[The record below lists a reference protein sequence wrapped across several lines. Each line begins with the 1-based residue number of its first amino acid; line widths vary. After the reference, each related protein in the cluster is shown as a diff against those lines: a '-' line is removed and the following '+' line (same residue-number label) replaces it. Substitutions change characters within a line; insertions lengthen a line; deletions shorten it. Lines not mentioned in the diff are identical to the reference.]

1 MVYSGF
7 RSLSPAGLLINN
19 VEIGPDRI
27 FITAQCRA
35 VAGTCPDC
43 GHQSDQVHSRYERR
57 LLDLPSHGR
66 AVQMCVAVRRF
77 RCAEPS
83 CQRRIFAEPLG
94 EAVAGRSARRT
105 SRLEAIV
112 YHLGVALG
120 GRPAAAL
127 ARRLMLPVSK
137 DTLLR
142 VVRRRA
148 ARDRSPLHVIGIDD
162 WAWKR
167 GQRYGSIIC
176 DLERRRIVDL
186 LPDREPATVEGW
198 LSCHPEVRVISRDRG
213 GGYGQAATRAAPHAV
228 QVADRWHLMENAS
241 TAFLEAV
248 RRSMRPI
255 RMALGST
262 TIDPVLLTHAERLQH
277 EGYLRRE
284 EAYSIIRALAK
295 NGTPIKEIVRRT
307 GRSRKLV
314 RDIVRGGG
322 GDVFRCRSSVL
333 EPHLAWLDAEWSAG
347 CRNGAELWR
356 RLQTTAGF
364 RGSLRVVAEWAT
376 RRRRAESAGCERLRK
391 PPPTRMLSRLLLS
404 ERDHLTKGDAITV
417 ARIERGVPAL
427 VTARHL
433 VERFHGM
440 VRERDPAGLPIWIT
454 DVASSILAS
463 FGKGIV
469 TDCAAVA
476 AAMTQPWSNGQTEGQ
491 ITKLK
496 LVKRQMYG
504 LAKLDLLRARLLAPA

>member
-1 MVYSGF
+1 MSGGF
-7 RSLSPAGLLINN
+7 WI
-19 VEIGPDRI
+19 
-27 FITAQCRA
+27 C
-35 VAGTCPDC
+35 
-43 GHQSDQVHSRYERR
+43 HRR
-57 LLDLPSHGR
+57 G
-66 AVQMCVAVRRF
+66 AVQVRVAVRRF
-77 RCAEPS
+77 RCADPN

-105 SRLEAIV
+105 TRLEAIV
-112 YHLGVALG
+112 HHLGIALG

-142 VVRRRA
+142 AVRRHA
-148 ARDRSPLHVIGIDD
+148 VGNSAPLHVIGIDD

-176 DLERRRIVDL
+176 DLERRRVVDL
-186 LPDREPATVEGW
+186 LPDREPATVEAW
-198 LSCHPEVRVISRDRG
+198 LSRHPEITVISRDRG

-241 TAFLEAV
+241 AAFLEAV

-255 RMALGST
+255 RMALDST
-262 TIDPVLLTHAERLQH
+262 TIDPALLTHAERLQH

-284 EAYSIIRALAK
+284 EVYGIIRALTKA
-295 NGTPIKEIVRRT
+295 GTPIKEIVRRT

-314 RDIVRGGG
+314 RDIARGGG
-322 GDVFRCRSSVL
+322 GDVFRSRSNVL

-356 RLQTTAGF
+356 RLQTTTGF
-364 RGSLRVVAEWAT
+364 RGSLRVVGEWAT
-376 RRRRAESAGCERLRK
+376 RRRHAESIGYERLRK
-391 PPPTRMLSRLLLS
+391 PPPARVLSRLLLN
-404 ERDHLTKGDAITV
+404 ERDQLTKGDAMTV
-417 ARIERGVPAL
+417 ARIEKGVPTL
-427 VTARHL
+427 VTARGL

-440 VRERDPAGLPIWIT
+440 VRERDPAGLPVWIT
-454 DVASSILAS
+454 DAANSVLAS

-469 TDCAAVA
+469 ADRGAVT

-504 LAKLDLLRARLLAPA
+504 RARLDLLRARLLAPA